1 MGLLG
6 PCSSHAKGTAITDD
20 HPRAATDERSESAP
34 PQPPR
39 TVPNRRAAMVAVII
53 AIVLTIGSLYTLYEG
68 RNVVTPE
75 DQRIRNHPTVLTPSP
90 R

>member
-1 MGLLG
+1 M
-6 PCSSHAKGTAITDD
+6 
-20 HPRAATDERSESAP
+20 
-34 PQPPR
+34 
-39 TVPNRRAAMVAVII
+39 PNRRAAMVAVII

-68 RNVVTPE
+68 RKVVTPE